1 MIIKQKNNYKFYLKV
16 GLVIALLVLVFVF
29 KSFFTNFFINIKEKY
44 FYIDRTV
51 APTTAELEEL
61 SYLRVQNQLQRE
73 ELQLVRE
80 EFSMNYPE
88 ENVSPVYLLLARS
101 TIYGDFYVTL
111 PKDKTA
117 YKDMNI
123 FSTGNIV
130 VGQVAEVLSN
140 SLRIEPL
147 GQDKSFIG
155 TSLEGDESVEL
166 KSQSLGLY
174 TGNISGGSKI
184 ALGDSIV
191 LKGYPKAIVGV
202 VVEISEDQSAL
213 STIYVR
219 TPYSLQTK
227 EIFYVLQ

>member
-1 MIIKQKNNYKFYLKV
+1 MIIRQKNNYKFYFKT
-16 GLVIALLVLVFVF
+16 GLVIVFLILIFVF
-29 KSFFTNFFINIKEKY
+29 KSFFTNFFLNLKERY
-44 FYIDRTV
+44 FYIDRTL
-51 APTTAELEEL
+51 APTSAELEEL

-73 ELQLVRE
+73 ELQMVRE
-80 EFSMNYPE
+80 EFSINYPE

-130 VGQVAEVLSN
+130 VGQVVEVLDN

-202 VVEISEDQSAL
+202 VVEITEDQSAL